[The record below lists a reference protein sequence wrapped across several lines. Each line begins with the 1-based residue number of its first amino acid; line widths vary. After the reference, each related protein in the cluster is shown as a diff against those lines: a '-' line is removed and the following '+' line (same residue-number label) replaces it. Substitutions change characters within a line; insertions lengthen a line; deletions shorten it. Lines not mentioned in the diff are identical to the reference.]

1 MKRHI
6 VVLAFQFLLLCSVC
20 GKVGYPTDRISLHG
34 IDTGS
39 IERISVVNI
48 DAALL
53 RKVSW
58 ENQPYRTIVKTN
70 SHSVGGNTRT
80 VPEMLSYETGVM
92 VQKTNHGGGSPS
104 LRGLH
109 GNQTLMMVDGVRLN
123 NSIFRYGPNQYLN
136 TVDAFAVDQLD
147 VLFGS
152 GSIQYGSD
160 AMGGVIAAKFHEPEF
175 VKCNQWVPKV
185 FFRTTTG
192 NQEYSMRSSVDR
204 CFGQN
209 AITAGITMRQFGD
222 VLAGGDLKYQRPS
235 GYKEFDVDVKFVRK
249 DKLGK
254 WVAAHQSNNQFDV
267 PIFHRMALENYKFYN
282 TTLQAR
288 TLTYL
293 KRSLVF
299 SGKLFDEIELM
310 AGRQNQHEHREF
322 QKNNS
327 NLLRTERDSVNTY
340 FLTTKFYGKLHN
352 RWQWVLGT
360 DFYFD
365 KVNSARTDADVALGT
380 LKQIRG
386 LYPNGSTQMQNS
398 AFGYITKTGDR
409 GLVRLGGRYNY
420 TQITLQTLET
430 GNVQYQKG
438 AFVADGAGSFK
449 VTKKLHLY
457 GNVGTGF
464 RSPNID
470 DMGTLG
476 IVDFRFETPQ
486 YGLLPEYS
494 FNKELG
500 LKYKSAKSQFN
511 VCVFHNAMSGLISR
525 IKAGSDSMQGYPVY
539 QKKNVGSSLIY
550 GAELDWKH
558 EWGGHWVFGGGGSL
572 IVGDNITGNEPM
584 RRIPPAMCNA
594 VLRYKLNGSVSF
606 SMNIIGARA
615 QLRLAKGDIQDNRI
629 GPAGTPGYFTGDLR
643 CEMNFKRATVDISI
657 LNLRNQRY
665 KTHGSGIYSMGRAV
679 QLLIGIK

>member
-6 VVLAFQFLLLCSVC
+6 VVLAFQLLIVCSVC

-235 GYKEFDVDVKFVRK
+235 GCKEFDVDVKFVHK

-267 PIFHRMALENYKFYN
+267 PIFHRVALENYKFYN

-340 FLTTKFYGKLHN
+340 FFTTKFYGKLHN

-409 GLVRLGGRYNY
+409 GLVRLGVRYNY

-438 AFVADGAGSFK
+438 AFVADGAGSLK

-500 LKYKSAKSQFN
+500 LKYKSAKSQVN
-511 VCVFHNAMSGLISR
+511 VCVFHNSMSGLISR
-525 IKAGSDSMQGYPVY
+525 IKSGSDSMQGYPVY
-539 QKKNVGSSLIY
+539 QKQNVGSSLIY

-558 EWGGHWVFGGGGSL
+558 EWDGHWVFGGGGSL
-572 IVGDNITGNEPM
+572 IVGDNIMGNEPM

-643 CEMNFKRATVDISI
+643 CEMNFKRATVDIAI

>member
-6 VVLAFQFLLLCSVC
+6 VVLAFQLLIVCSVC

-39 IERISVVNI
+39 IERISIVNI

-70 SHSVGGNTRT
+70 SHSIGGNTRT

-267 PIFHRMALENYKFYN
+267 PIFHRVALENYKFYN

-340 FLTTKFYGKLHN
+340 FFTTKFYGKLHN

-365 KVNSARTDADVALGT
+365 KVNSARMDADVALGT

-438 AFVADGAGSFK
+438 AFVADGAGSLK

-539 QKKNVGSSLIY
+539 QKQNLGSSLIY

-558 EWGGHWVFGGGGSL
+558 EFGGHWVFGGGGSL

-643 CEMNFKRATVDISI
+643 CEMNFKRATVDIAI

>member
-80 VPEMLSYETGVM
+80 VPEILSYETGVM

-109 GNQTLMMVDGVRLN
+109 GNQTLMMVDGIRLN

-175 VKCNQWVPKV
+175 VKCNQWIPKV
-185 FFRTTTG
+185 FFRTTKG

-222 VLAGGDLKYQRPS
+222 VLAGGDWKYQRPS
-235 GYKEFDVDVKFVRK
+235 GYKEFDVDLKFVHK

-267 PIFHRMALENYKFYN
+267 PIFHRVALENYKFYN

-288 TLTYL
+288 TLSYL

-340 FLTTKFYGKLHN
+340 FFTTKFYGKLHN

-438 AFVADGAGSFK
+438 AFVAEGAGSFK

-476 IVDFRFETPQ
+476 IIDFRFETPQ

-525 IKAGSDSMQGYPVY
+525 IKAGTDSMQGYPVY
-539 QKKNVGSSLIY
+539 QKQNVGSSLIY

-606 SMNIIGARA
+606 SMNIIGAKD

-643 CEMNFKRATVDISI
+643 CEMNFKRATVDIAV

>member
-20 GKVGYPTDRISLHG
+20 GKVGYPTDRISLHVV
-34 IDTGS
+34 DTGS

-109 GNQTLMMVDGVRLN
+109 GNQTLMMVDGIRLN

-222 VLAGGDLKYQRPS
+222 VLAGGDWKYQRPS
-235 GYKEFDVDVKFVRK
+235 GYKEFDVDLKFVHK

-267 PIFHRMALENYKFYN
+267 PIFHRVALENYKFYN

-340 FLTTKFYGKLHN
+340 FFTTKFYGKLHN

-525 IKAGSDSMQGYPVY
+525 IKAGTDSMQGYPVY
-539 QKKNVGSSLIY
+539 QKQNVGSSLIY

-606 SMNIIGARA
+606 SINIIGARA

-643 CEMNFKRATVDISI
+643 CEMNFKRATVDIAI

>member
-6 VVLAFQFLLLCSVC
+6 VVLTFHFLLLCGVC
-20 GKVGYPTDRISLHG
+20 GEGRFELDGISLNCT
-34 IDTGS
+34 DTGS

-109 GNQTLMMVDGVRLN
+109 GNQTLMMVDGIRLN

-160 AMGGVIAAKFHEPEF
+160 AMGGVIAARFHEPEF
-175 VKCNQWVPKV
+175 IKCNQWVPKV

-204 CFGQN
+204 CFGRN

-222 VLAGGDLKYQRPS
+222 VLAGGDWKYQRPS
-235 GYKEFDVDVKFVRK
+235 GYKEFDVDVKFVHK

-267 PIFHRMALENYKFYN
+267 PIFHRVALENYKFYN

-299 SGKLFDEIELM
+299 SGKLFDEIELL

-340 FLTTKFYGKLHN
+340 FFTTKFYGKLHN

-365 KVNSARTDADVALGT
+365 KVNSARADADLAMGT
-380 LKQIRG
+380 LKQLRG

-398 AFGYITKTGDR
+398 AFGYITKTGDK

-420 TQITLQTLET
+420 TQIELQTLET

-438 AFVADGAGSFK
+438 AFVADGAGSLK
-449 VTKKLHLY
+449 VTEKLHLY

-500 LKYKSAKSQFN
+500 LKYKRAKTQVN
-511 VCVFHNAMSGLISR
+511 VCVFHNSMSGLISR
-525 IKAGSDSMQGYPVY
+525 IKAGTDSIQGYPLY
-539 QKKNVGSSLIY
+539 QKQNVGSSLIY

-558 EWGGHWVFGGGGSL
+558 EWGGRWVFGGGGSL

-606 SMNIIGARA
+606 SMNIIAAKA

-629 GPAGTPGYFTGDLR
+629 GPAGTPCYFTGDLR
-643 CEMNFKRATVDISI
+643 CEMNFKGATVDIAV

>member
-80 VPEMLSYETGVM
+80 VPEILSYETGVM
-92 VQKTNHGGGSPS
+92 VQKTNHGGGSLS

-109 GNQTLMMVDGVRLN
+109 GNQTLMMVDGIRLN

-209 AITAGITMRQFGD
+209 AITAGITMRQFCD
-222 VLAGGDLKYQRPS
+222 VLAGGDSKYQRPS

-340 FLTTKFYGKLHN
+340 FFTTKFYGKLHN

-360 DFYFD
+360 DFYLD

-615 QLRLAKGDIQDNRI
+615 QLRLANGDIQDNRI

-643 CEMNFKRATVDISI
+643 CEMNFKRATVDIAI

>member
-6 VVLAFQFLLLCSVC
+6 FVLAFQFILLCSVC

-39 IERISVVNI
+39 IERITVVNI

-175 VKCNQWVPKV
+175 VKCNQWIPKV

-267 PIFHRMALENYKFYN
+267 PIFHRVALENYKFYN

-299 SGKLFDEIELM
+299 SCKLFDEIELM

-340 FLTTKFYGKLHN
+340 FFTTKFYGKLHN

-539 QKKNVGSSLIY
+539 QKQNVGSSLIY

-572 IVGDNITGNEPM
+572 IVGDNIMGNEPM

-643 CEMNFKRATVDISI
+643 CEMNFKRATVDIAI

>member
-20 GKVGYPTDRISLHG
+20 GKVGYPTDRISLHV

-70 SHSVGGNTRT
+70 THSVGGNTRT

-109 GNQTLMMVDGVRLN
+109 GNQTLMMVDGIRLN

-235 GYKEFDVDVKFVRK
+235 GYKEFDVDVKFVHK

-254 WVAAHQSNNQFDV
+254 WVAAHQSNNQVDV
-267 PIFHRMALENYKFYN
+267 PIFHRVALENYKFYN

-340 FLTTKFYGKLHN
+340 FFTTKFYGKLHN

-420 TQITLQTLET
+420 TQIILQTLET

-438 AFVADGAGSFK
+438 AFVADGAGSLK

-525 IKAGSDSMQGYPVY
+525 IKAGTDSMQGYPVY
-539 QKKNVGSSLIY
+539 QKQNVGSSLIY

-643 CEMNFKRATVDISI
+643 CEMNFKRATVDIAV

>member
-80 VPEMLSYETGVM
+80 VPEILSYETGVM
-92 VQKTNHGGGSPS
+92 VQKTNHGGGSLS

-209 AITAGITMRQFGD
+209 AITAGITMRQFCD
-222 VLAGGDLKYQRPS
+222 VLAGGDSKYQRPS

-267 PIFHRMALENYKFYN
+267 PIFHRVALENYKFYN

-340 FLTTKFYGKLHN
+340 FFTTKFYGKLHN

-360 DFYFD
+360 DFYLD

-615 QLRLAKGDIQDNRI
+615 QLRLANGDIQDNRI

-643 CEMNFKRATVDISI
+643 CEMNFKRATVDIAI

>member
-1 MKRHI
+1 
-6 VVLAFQFLLLCSVC
+6 
-20 GKVGYPTDRISLHG
+20 
-34 IDTGS
+34 
-39 IERISVVNI
+39 
-48 DAALL
+48 
-53 RKVSW
+53 
-58 ENQPYRTIVKTN
+58 
-70 SHSVGGNTRT
+70 
-80 VPEMLSYETGVM
+80 
-92 VQKTNHGGGSPS
+92 
-104 LRGLH
+104 
-109 GNQTLMMVDGVRLN
+109 
-123 NSIFRYGPNQYLN
+123 
-136 TVDAFAVDQLD
+136 
-147 VLFGS
+147 
-152 GSIQYGSD
+152 
-160 AMGGVIAAKFHEPEF
+160 
-175 VKCNQWVPKV
+175 
-185 FFRTTTG
+185 
-192 NQEYSMRSSVDR
+192 
-204 CFGQN
+204 
-209 AITAGITMRQFGD
+209 
-222 VLAGGDLKYQRPS
+222 
-235 GYKEFDVDVKFVRK
+235 
-249 DKLGK
+249 
-254 WVAAHQSNNQFDV
+254 
-267 PIFHRMALENYKFYN
+267 MALENYKFYN

-340 FLTTKFYGKLHN
+340 FFTTKFYGKLHN

-539 QKKNVGSSLIY
+539 QKQNVGSSLIY

-643 CEMNFKRATVDISI
+643 CEMNFKRATVDIAI

>member
-6 VVLAFQFLLLCSVC
+6 VVLAFQLLIVCSVC

-39 IERISVVNI
+39 IERISIVNI

-175 VKCNQWVPKV
+175 VKCNQWIPKV

-267 PIFHRMALENYKFYN
+267 PIFHRVALENYKFYN

-340 FLTTKFYGKLHN
+340 FFTTKFYGKLHN

-539 QKKNVGSSLIY
+539 QKQNVGSSLIY

-558 EWGGHWVFGGGGSL
+558 EFGGHWVFGGGGSL

-643 CEMNFKRATVDISI
+643 CEMNFKRATVDIAI

>member
-365 KVNSARTDADVALGT
+365 NVNSARTDADVALGT

>member
-70 SHSVGGNTRT
+70 THSVGGNTRT

-109 GNQTLMMVDGVRLN
+109 GNQTLMMVDGIRLN

-235 GYKEFDVDVKFVRK
+235 GYKEFDVDVKFVHK

-254 WVAAHQSNNQFDV
+254 WVAAHQSNNQVDV
-267 PIFHRMALENYKFYN
+267 PIFHRVALENYKFYN

-340 FLTTKFYGKLHN
+340 FFTTKFYGKLHN

-438 AFVADGAGSFK
+438 AFVADGAGSLK

-486 YGLLPEYS
+486 HGLLPEYS

-525 IKAGSDSMQGYPVY
+525 IKAGTDSMQGYPVY
-539 QKKNVGSSLIY
+539 QKQNVGSSLIY

-572 IVGDNITGNEPM
+572 ILGDNITGNEPM

-643 CEMNFKRATVDISI
+643 CEMNFKRATVDIAV

-679 QLLIGIK
+679 QLLTGIK

>member
-6 VVLAFQFLLLCSVC
+6 VVLTFQFLLLCGVC
-20 GKVGYPTDRISLHG
+20 GKGRFELDGISLTG

-70 SHSVGGNTRT
+70 THSVGGNTRT
-80 VPEMLSYETGVM
+80 VPEMLSYETGIM

-109 GNQTLMMVDGVRLN
+109 GNQTLMMVDGIRLN

-136 TVDAFAVDQLD
+136 TIDAFAVDQIE

-160 AMGGVIAAKFHEPEF
+160 AIGGVIAAKFHEPEF

-185 FFRTTTG
+185 YFRTATG

-204 CFGQN
+204 CFGRN
-209 AITAGITMRQFGD
+209 AITAGLTMRQFGD
-222 VLAGGDLKYQRPS
+222 VLAGGDNKFQRPS
-235 GYKEFDVDVKFVRK
+235 GYKEFDVDLKFVHK

-267 PIFHRMALENYKFYN
+267 PIFHRVALENYKFYN

-288 TLTYL
+288 MLTYV
-293 KRSLVF
+293 KRNLVF

-322 QKNNS
+322 QKNNA

-340 FLTTKFYGKLHN
+340 FFTTKFYGKLKD

-365 KVNSARTDADVALGT
+365 KVNSARTDADVVLGT
-380 LKQIRG
+380 VKSLRG

-409 GLVRLGGRYNY
+409 GLFRLGGRYNY
-420 TQITLQTLET
+420 SQIELQTLET
-430 GNVQYQKG
+430 GKVSYQKG
-438 AFVADGAGSFK
+438 AFVVDGAGSLK
-449 VTKKLHLY
+449 MGDNLHLY
-457 GNVGTGF
+457 GNLGTGF

-476 IVDFRFETPQ
+476 IVDFRFVI
-486 YGLLPEYS
+486 
-494 FNKELG
+494 F
-500 LKYKSAKSQFN
+500 
-511 VCVFHNAMSGLISR
+511 
-525 IKAGSDSMQGYPVY
+525 
-539 QKKNVGSSLIY
+539 
-550 GAELDWKH
+550 
-558 EWGGHWVFGGGGSL
+558 
-572 IVGDNITGNEPM
+572 
-584 RRIPPAMCNA
+584 
-594 VLRYKLNGSVSF
+594 
-606 SMNIIGARA
+606 
-615 QLRLAKGDIQDNRI
+615 
-629 GPAGTPGYFTGDLR
+629 
-643 CEMNFKRATVDISI
+643 
-657 LNLRNQRY
+657 
-665 KTHGSGIYSMGRAV
+665 
-679 QLLIGIK
+679 

>member
-58 ENQPYRTIVKTN
+58 ENQPYRTIIKTN
-70 SHSVGGNTRT
+70 THSAGGNTRT

-175 VKCNQWVPKV
+175 VKCNQWIPKV
-185 FFRTTTG
+185 FFRTTKG

-222 VLAGGDLKYQRPS
+222 VLAGGDWKYQRPS
-235 GYKEFDVDVKFVRK
+235 GYKEFDVDLKFVHK

-267 PIFHRMALENYKFYN
+267 PIFHRVALENYKFYN

-288 TLTYL
+288 TLSYL

-310 AGRQNQHEHREF
+310 VGRQNQHEHREF

-340 FLTTKFYGKLHN
+340 FFTTKFYGKLHN

-365 KVNSARTDADVALGT
+365 KVNSARTDADVAMGT
-380 LKQIRG
+380 LKQLRG

-398 AFGYITKTGDR
+398 AFGYMTKTGDR

-420 TQITLQTLET
+420 TQITLQTRET

-438 AFVADGAGSFK
+438 AFVADGAGSLK

-500 LKYKSAKSQFN
+500 LKYKSAKSQVN
-511 VCVFHNAMSGLISR
+511 VCVFHNSMSGLISR

-539 QKKNVGSSLIY
+539 QKQNVGSSFIY

-606 SMNIIGARA
+606 AMNIIGARA

-643 CEMNFKRATVDISI
+643 CEMNFKRATVDIAI

>member
-235 GYKEFDVDVKFVRK
+235 GYKEFDVDVKFVHK

-267 PIFHRMALENYKFYN
+267 PIFHRVALENYKFYN

-340 FLTTKFYGKLHN
+340 FFTTKFYGKLHN

-525 IKAGSDSMQGYPVY
+525 IKAGTDSMQGYPVY
-539 QKKNVGSSLIY
+539 QKQNVGSSLIY

-643 CEMNFKRATVDISI
+643 CEMNFKRATVDIAV

>member
-1 MKRHI
+1 MKRHFI
-6 VVLAFQFLLLCSVC
+6 VLTVQFLLLCGVC

-39 IERISVVNI
+39 IERISIVNI

-58 ENQPYRTIVKTN
+58 ENQPYRTIIKTN
-70 SHSVGGNTRT
+70 THSVGGNTRT

-235 GYKEFDVDVKFVRK
+235 GYKEFDVDVKFVHK
-249 DKLGK
+249 DKMGK

-267 PIFHRMALENYKFYN
+267 PIFHRVALENYKFYN

-288 TLTYL
+288 TLSYL

-310 AGRQNQHEHREF
+310 VGRQNQHEHREF

-340 FLTTKFYGKLHN
+340 FFTTKFYGKLHN

-365 KVNSARTDADVALGT
+365 KVNSARTDADVAMGT

-438 AFVADGAGSFK
+438 AFVADGAGSLK

-539 QKKNVGSSLIY
+539 QKQNVGSSLIY

-572 IVGDNITGNEPM
+572 IVGNNITGNEPM

-643 CEMNFKRATVDISI
+643 CEMNFKRATVDIAI

-665 KTHGSGIYSMGRAV
+665 KTHGSGIYGMGRAV
-679 QLLIGIK
+679 QLFIGIK

>member
-6 VVLAFQFLLLCSVC
+6 VVLAFQLLIVCSVC

-39 IERISVVNI
+39 IERISIVNI

-70 SHSVGGNTRT
+70 SHSIGGNTRT

-267 PIFHRMALENYKFYN
+267 PIFHRVALENYKFYN

-340 FLTTKFYGKLHN
+340 FFTTKFYGKLHN

-365 KVNSARTDADVALGT
+365 KVNSARMDADVALGT

-438 AFVADGAGSFK
+438 AFVADGAGSLK

-539 QKKNVGSSLIY
+539 QKQNVGSSLIY

-558 EWGGHWVFGGGGSL
+558 EFGGHWVFGGGGSL

-643 CEMNFKRATVDISI
+643 CEMNFKRATVDIAI

>member
-70 SHSVGGNTRT
+70 THSVGGNTRT

-109 GNQTLMMVDGVRLN
+109 GNQTLMMVDGIRLN

-235 GYKEFDVDVKFVRK
+235 GYKEFDVDLKFVHK

-254 WVAAHQSNNQFDV
+254 WVAAHQSNNQVDV
-267 PIFHRMALENYKFYN
+267 PIFHRVALENYKFYN

-327 NLLRTERDSVNTY
+327 NLLRTERDSVNTC
-340 FLTTKFYGKLHN
+340 FFTTKFYGKLHN

-420 TQITLQTLET
+420 TQIILQTLET

-438 AFVADGAGSFK
+438 AFVADGAGSLK

-525 IKAGSDSMQGYPVY
+525 IKAGTDSMQGYPVY
-539 QKKNVGSSLIY
+539 QKQNVGSSLIY

-643 CEMNFKRATVDISI
+643 CEMNFKRATVDIAI

>member
-6 VVLAFQFLLLCSVC
+6 VVLAFQLLIVCSVC
-20 GKVGYPTDRISLHG
+20 GKVGYPTDRISLHV

-175 VKCNQWVPKV
+175 VKCNQWIPKV

-249 DKLGK
+249 YKLGK

-340 FLTTKFYGKLHN
+340 FFTTKFYGKLHN

-539 QKKNVGSSLIY
+539 QKQNVGSSLIY

-643 CEMNFKRATVDISI
+643 CEMNFKRATVDIAI

>member
-235 GYKEFDVDVKFVRK
+235 GYKEFDVDVKFVHK

-267 PIFHRMALENYKFYN
+267 PIFHRVALENYKFYN

-340 FLTTKFYGKLHN
+340 FFTTKFYGKLHN

-525 IKAGSDSMQGYPVY
+525 IKAGTDSMQGYPVY
-539 QKKNVGSSLIY
+539 QKQNVGSSLIY

-606 SMNIIGARA
+606 SMNIIGAKD

-643 CEMNFKRATVDISI
+643 CEMNFKRATVDIAV

>member
-39 IERISVVNI
+39 IERISIVNI

-58 ENQPYRTIVKTN
+58 ENQPYRTLIKTN
-70 SHSVGGNTRT
+70 THSVGGNTRT

-204 CFGQN
+204 CFGRN

-222 VLAGGDLKYQRPS
+222 VLAGGDLRYQRPS
-235 GYKEFDVDVKFVRK
+235 GYKEFDVDVKFVHK

-267 PIFHRMALENYKFYN
+267 PIFHRVALENYKFYN

-340 FLTTKFYGKLHN
+340 FFTTKFYGKLHN

-360 DFYFD
+360 DLYFD
-365 KVNSARTDADVALGT
+365 KVNSARMDADLAMGT
-380 LKQIRG
+380 LKQLRG

-409 GLVRLGGRYNY
+409 GLVRLGGRCNY

-438 AFVADGAGSFK
+438 AFVADGAGSLK

-500 LKYKSAKSQFN
+500 LKYKSAKSQVN
-511 VCVFHNAMSGLISR
+511 VCVFHNSMSGLISR
-525 IKAGSDSMQGYPVY
+525 IKSGSDSMQGYPVY
-539 QKKNVGSSLIY
+539 QKQNVGSSLIY

-572 IVGDNITGNEPM
+572 IVGHNITGNEPM

-606 SMNIIGARA
+606 LMNIIGARA

-643 CEMNFKRATVDISI
+643 CEMNFKRATVDIAI

-665 KTHGSGIYSMGRAV
+665 KTHGSGIYSMGRAI

>member
-6 VVLAFQFLLLCSVC
+6 VVLTFQFLLLCGVC
-20 GKVGYPTDRISLHG
+20 GKDRFELDGISLHG

-39 IERISVVNI
+39 VERISVVNI

-109 GNQTLMMVDGVRLN
+109 GNQTLMMVDGIRLN

-175 VKCNQWVPKV
+175 IKCNQWVPKV

-222 VLAGGDLKYQRPS
+222 VLAGGDWKYQRPS
-235 GYKEFDVDVKFVRK
+235 GYKEFDVDVKFVHK

-267 PIFHRMALENYKFYN
+267 PIFHRVALENYKFYN

-299 SGKLFDEIELM
+299 SGKLFDEIELL

-340 FLTTKFYGKLHN
+340 FFTTKFYGKLHN

-365 KVNSARTDADVALGT
+365 KVNSARADADLAMGT
-380 LKQIRG
+380 LKQLRG

-398 AFGYITKTGDR
+398 AFGYITKTGDK

-420 TQITLQTLET
+420 TQIELQTLET

-438 AFVADGAGSFK
+438 AFVADGAGSLK

-464 RSPNID
+464 RSPNTD

-500 LKYKSAKSQFN
+500 LKYKRAKTQVN
-511 VCVFHNAMSGLISR
+511 VCVFHNSMSGLISR
-525 IKAGSDSMQGYPVY
+525 IKAGTDSIQGYPLY
-539 QKKNVGSSLIY
+539 QKQNVGSSLIY

-558 EWGGHWVFGGGGSL
+558 EWGGRWVFGGGGSL

-606 SMNIIGARA
+606 SMNIIAAKA

-643 CEMNFKRATVDISI
+643 CEMNFKGATVDIAI

>member
-365 KVNSARTDADVALGT
+365 NVNSARTDADVALGT

-606 SMNIIGARA
+606 SMNIIGAKD

>member
-1 MKRHI
+1 MKRHFI
-6 VVLAFQFLLLCSVC
+6 VLAFQFLLLCSVC
-20 GKVGYPTDRISLHG
+20 GKIGYPTDRISFHG

-222 VLAGGDLKYQRPS
+222 VLAGGDWKYQRPS
-235 GYKEFDVDVKFVRK
+235 GYKEFDVDVKFVHK

-267 PIFHRMALENYKFYN
+267 PIFHRVALENYKFYN

-340 FLTTKFYGKLHN
+340 FFTTKFYGKLHN

-539 QKKNVGSSLIY
+539 QKQNVGSSLIY

-572 IVGDNITGNEPM
+572 IVGHNITGNEPM

-643 CEMNFKRATVDISI
+643 CEMNFKRATVDVAI

>member
-6 VVLAFQFLLLCSVC
+6 VVLAFQLLIVCSVC

-39 IERISVVNI
+39 IERISIVNI

-267 PIFHRMALENYKFYN
+267 PIFHRVALENYKFYN

-340 FLTTKFYGKLHN
+340 FFTTKFYGKLHN

-365 KVNSARTDADVALGT
+365 KVNSARMDADVALGT

-539 QKKNVGSSLIY
+539 QKQNLGSSLIY

-558 EWGGHWVFGGGGSL
+558 EFGGHWVFGGGGSL

-643 CEMNFKRATVDISI
+643 CEMNFKRATVDIAI

>member
-20 GKVGYPTDRISLHG
+20 GKVGYPTDRISLHV

-70 SHSVGGNTRT
+70 THSVGGNTRT

-109 GNQTLMMVDGVRLN
+109 GNQTLMMVDGIRLN

-222 VLAGGDLKYQRPS
+222 VLAGGDWKYQRPS
-235 GYKEFDVDVKFVRK
+235 GYKEFDVDLKFVHK

-267 PIFHRMALENYKFYN
+267 PIFHRVALENYKFYN

-340 FLTTKFYGKLHN
+340 FFTTKFYGKLHN

-438 AFVADGAGSFK
+438 AFVADGAGSLK

-525 IKAGSDSMQGYPVY
+525 IKAGTDSMQGYPVY
-539 QKKNVGSSLIY
+539 QKQNVGSSLIY
-550 GAELDWKH
+550 GAELDWNH
-558 EWGGHWVFGGGGSL
+558 EFGGHWVFGGGGSL

-606 SMNIIGARA
+606 SINIIGARA

-643 CEMNFKRATVDISI
+643 CEMNFKRATVDIAI

>member
-6 VVLAFQFLLLCSVC
+6 VVLAFQLLIVCSVC

-39 IERISVVNI
+39 IERISIVNI

-267 PIFHRMALENYKFYN
+267 PIFHRVALENYKFYN

-365 KVNSARTDADVALGT
+365 NVNSARTDADVALGT

-438 AFVADGAGSFK
+438 AFVADGAGSLK

>member
-147 VLFGS
+147 VLLGS

-222 VLAGGDLKYQRPS
+222 VLAGGDWKYQRPS
-235 GYKEFDVDVKFVRK
+235 GYKEFDVDVKFVHK

-267 PIFHRMALENYKFYN
+267 PIFHRVALENYKFYN

-288 TLTYL
+288 TLSYL

-340 FLTTKFYGKLHN
+340 FFTTKFYGKLHN

-365 KVNSARTDADVALGT
+365 KVNSARTDADVAMGT

-398 AFGYITKTGDR
+398 AFGYITKTGDW

-438 AFVADGAGSFK
+438 AFVADGAGSLK

-500 LKYKSAKSQFN
+500 LKYKSAKSQVN
-511 VCVFHNAMSGLISR
+511 VCVFHNSMSGLISR

-539 QKKNVGSSLIY
+539 QKQNVGSSLIY

-572 IVGDNITGNEPM
+572 IVGHNITGNEPM

-606 SMNIIGARA
+606 AMNIIGARA

-643 CEMNFKRATVDISI
+643 CEMNFKRATVDIAI

>member
-58 ENQPYRTIVKTN
+58 ENQPYRTIIKTN
-70 SHSVGGNTRT
+70 THSVGGNTRT

-209 AITAGITMRQFGD
+209 AITAGTTMRQFGD
-222 VLAGGDLKYQRPS
+222 VLAGGDWKYQRPS
-235 GYKEFDVDVKFVRK
+235 GYKEFDVDVKFVHK

-267 PIFHRMALENYKFYN
+267 PIFHRVALENYKFYN

-288 TLTYL
+288 TLSYL

-340 FLTTKFYGKLHN
+340 FFTTKFYGKLHN

-365 KVNSARTDADVALGT
+365 KVNSARTDADVAMGT

-438 AFVADGAGSFK
+438 AFVADGAGSLK

-476 IVDFRFETPQ
+476 IIDFRFETPQ

-525 IKAGSDSMQGYPVY
+525 IKAGTDSMQGYPVY
-539 QKKNVGSSLIY
+539 QKQNVGSSLIY

-606 SMNIIGARA
+606 AMNIIGARA

-643 CEMNFKRATVDISI
+643 CEMNFKRATVDIAI

>member
-6 VVLAFQFLLLCSVC
+6 VVLAFQLLIVCSVC

-340 FLTTKFYGKLHN
+340 FFTTKFYGKLHN

-539 QKKNVGSSLIY
+539 QKQNLGSSLIY

-558 EWGGHWVFGGGGSL
+558 EFGGHWVFGGGGSL

-643 CEMNFKRATVDISI
+643 CEMNFKRATVDIAI

>member
-6 VVLAFQFLLLCSVC
+6 VVLVFQFLLLCSVC

-109 GNQTLMMVDGVRLN
+109 GNQTLMMVDGIRLN

-340 FLTTKFYGKLHN
+340 FFTTKFYGKLHN

-360 DFYFD
+360 DFYLD
-365 KVNSARTDADVALGT
+365 KVNSARTDVDVALGT

-386 LYPNGSTQMQNS
+386 LYPDGSTQMQNS

-525 IKAGSDSMQGYPVY
+525 IKSGSDSMQGYPVY
-539 QKKNVGSSLIY
+539 QKQNVGSSLIY

-643 CEMNFKRATVDISI
+643 CEMNFKRATVDIAI

>member
-6 VVLAFQFLLLCSVC
+6 VVLAFQLLIVCSVC
-20 GKVGYPTDRISLHG
+20 GKVGYPTDRISLHV

-136 TVDAFAVDQLD
+136 TVDAFAVDQLE

-340 FLTTKFYGKLHN
+340 FFTTKFYGKLHN

-438 AFVADGAGSFK
+438 AFVADGAGSLK

-539 QKKNVGSSLIY
+539 QKQNVGSSLIY

-643 CEMNFKRATVDISI
+643 CEMNFKRATVDIAI

>member
-340 FLTTKFYGKLHN
+340 FFTTKFYGKLHN

-539 QKKNVGSSLIY
+539 QKQNVGSSLIY

-643 CEMNFKRATVDISI
+643 CEMNFKRATVDIAI

>member
-20 GKVGYPTDRISLHG
+20 GKVGYPTDRISLHV

-70 SHSVGGNTRT
+70 THSVGGNTRT

-235 GYKEFDVDVKFVRK
+235 GYKEFDVDVKFVHK

-254 WVAAHQSNNQFDV
+254 WVAAHQSNNQVDV
-267 PIFHRMALENYKFYN
+267 PIFHRVALENYKFYN

-340 FLTTKFYGKLHN
+340 FFTTKFYGKLHN

-438 AFVADGAGSFK
+438 AFVADGAGSLK

-486 YGLLPEYS
+486 HGLLPEYS

-525 IKAGSDSMQGYPVY
+525 IKAGTDSMQGYPVY
-539 QKKNVGSSLIY
+539 QKQNVGSSLIY

-643 CEMNFKRATVDISI
+643 CEMNFKRATVDIAV

>member
-6 VVLAFQFLLLCSVC
+6 VVLAFQLLIVCSVC

-340 FLTTKFYGKLHN
+340 FFTTKFYGKLHN

-539 QKKNVGSSLIY
+539 QKQNVGSSLIY

-643 CEMNFKRATVDISI
+643 CEMNFKRATVDIAI

>member
-6 VVLAFQFLLLCSVC
+6 VVLAFQLLIVCSVC

-267 PIFHRMALENYKFYN
+267 PIFHRVALENYKFYN

-340 FLTTKFYGKLHN
+340 FFTTKFYGKLHN

-539 QKKNVGSSLIY
+539 QKQNVGSSLIY

-643 CEMNFKRATVDISI
+643 CEMNFKRATVDIAI

>member
-6 VVLAFQFLLLCSVC
+6 VVLTFHFLLLCGVC
-20 GKVGYPTDRISLHG
+20 GEGRFELDGISLNCT
-34 IDTGS
+34 DTGS

-70 SHSVGGNTRT
+70 SHSVGGNTRN

-109 GNQTLMMVDGVRLN
+109 GNQTLMMVDGIRLN

-175 VKCNQWVPKV
+175 IKCNQWVPKV

-222 VLAGGDLKYQRPS
+222 VLAGGDWKYQRPS
-235 GYKEFDVDVKFVRK
+235 GYKEFDVDVKFVHK

-267 PIFHRMALENYKFYN
+267 PIFHRVALENYKFYN

-299 SGKLFDEIELM
+299 SGKLFDEIELL

-340 FLTTKFYGKLHN
+340 FFTTKFYGKLHN

-365 KVNSARTDADVALGT
+365 KVNSARADADLAMGT
-380 LKQIRG
+380 LKQLRG

-398 AFGYITKTGDR
+398 AFGYITKTGDK

-420 TQITLQTLET
+420 TQIELQTLET

-438 AFVADGAGSFK
+438 AFVADGAGSLK
-449 VTKKLHLY
+449 VTEKLHLY

-500 LKYKSAKSQFN
+500 LKYKRAKTQVN
-511 VCVFHNAMSGLISR
+511 VCVFHNSMSGLISR
-525 IKAGSDSMQGYPVY
+525 IKAGTDSIQGYPLY
-539 QKKNVGSSLIY
+539 QKQNVGSSLIY

-558 EWGGHWVFGGGGSL
+558 EWGGRWVFGGGGSL

-606 SMNIIGARA
+606 SMNIIAAKA

-629 GPAGTPGYFTGDLR
+629 GPAGTPCYFTGDLR
-643 CEMNFKRATVDISI
+643 CEMNFKGATVDIAI

>member
-1 MKRHI
+1 MKRHFI
-6 VVLAFQFLLLCSVC
+6 VLAFQFLLLCSVC
-20 GKVGYPTDRISLHG
+20 GKIGYPTDRISFHG

-222 VLAGGDLKYQRPS
+222 VLAGGDWKYQRPS
-235 GYKEFDVDVKFVRK
+235 GYKEFDVDVKFVHK

-267 PIFHRMALENYKFYN
+267 PIFHRVALENYKFYN

-340 FLTTKFYGKLHN
+340 FFTTKFYGKLHN

-539 QKKNVGSSLIY
+539 QKQNVGSSLIY

-572 IVGDNITGNEPM
+572 IVGHNITGNEPM

-643 CEMNFKRATVDISI
+643 CEMNFKRATVDVAI
-657 LNLRNQRY
+657 LNLRNQSY
-665 KTHGSGIYSMGRAV
+665 KTHGYGIYSMGRAV

>member
-6 VVLAFQFLLLCSVC
+6 VVLAFQLLIVCSVC

-39 IERISVVNI
+39 IERISIVNI

-340 FLTTKFYGKLHN
+340 FFTTKFYGKLHN

-438 AFVADGAGSFK
+438 AFVADGAGSLK

-539 QKKNVGSSLIY
+539 QKQNVGSSLIY

-643 CEMNFKRATVDISI
+643 CEMNFKRATVDIAI